1 MRTPA
6 PSDLQQL
13 FYISR
18 SLARPDELDELLRL
32 ARQLNERRGVT
43 GVLLFTGGHFAQLLE
58 GPAAA
63 LAVTMAAIRRD
74 RRHEAIHELLAG
86 PIAQRR
92 CGDWSMAFVSTPG
105 ADDLI
110 QHLLTGP
117 LVPPERAQRLLQLML
132 DAAGATPAA
141 AAP

>member
-1 MRTPA
+1 MPNPA
-6 PSDLQQL
+6 STNLQQL

-18 SLARPDELDELLRL
+18 SLARPDELDALLQR

-63 LAVTMAAIRRD
+63 LAETMAAIRRD
-74 RRHEAIHELLAG
+74 RRHEAIHELLG
-86 PIAQRR
+86 EPIAQRR

-117 LVPPERAQRLLQLML
+117 LMGPERAQRLLQLML
-132 DAAGATPAA
+132 DAASATPAP

>member
-18 SLARPDELDELLRL
+18 SLARPDELDGLLRL
-32 ARQLNERRGVT
+32 ARELNERRDVT
-43 GVLLFTGGHFAQLLE
+43 GVLLYTGGHFAQLLE

-63 LAVTMAAIRRD
+63 LAETMAAIRRD
-74 RRHEAIHELLAG
+74 RRHEAIHELLAE

-117 LVPPERAQRLLQLML
+117 LVAPERAQRLLQLML

>member
-18 SLARPDELDELLRL
+18 SLARPDELDELLHL

-43 GVLLFTGGHFAQLLE
+43 GALLFTGGYFAQLLE
-58 GPAAA
+58 GPATA
-63 LAVTMAAIRRD
+63 LAETMAAIRRD
-74 RRHEAIHELLAG
+74 RRHEAIHELLAT

-92 CGDWSMAFVSTPG
+92 CGAWSMAFVSTPG

-117 LVPPERAQRLLQLML
+117 LVAPERAQRLLQLML

>member
-18 SLARPDELDELLRL
+18 SLARPDELDGLLRL
-32 ARQLNERRGVT
+32 ARQLNERRDVT
-43 GVLLFTGGHFAQLLE
+43 GVLLYTGGHFAQLLE

-63 LAVTMAAIRRD
+63 LAETMAAIRRD
-74 RRHEAIHELLAG
+74 RRHEAIHELLAE

-110 QHLLTGP
+110 QHLLMGP
-117 LVPPERAQRLLQLML
+117 LVAPERAQRLLQLML

>member
-6 PSDLQQL
+6 PSDLHQL

-18 SLARPDELDELLRL
+18 SLARPDELDALLRL
-32 ARQLNERRGVT
+32 ARQHNERRGVT
-43 GVLLFTGGHFAQLLE
+43 GTLLFTGGHFAQLLE

-63 LAVTMAAIRRD
+63 LAETMAVIRRD
-74 RRHEAIHELLAG
+74 RRHEAIHELLGG
-86 PIAQRR
+86 PITQRR
-92 CGDWSMAFVSTPG
+92 CGAWSMAFVSTPG

-117 LVPPERAQRLLQLML
+117 LVAPERAQRLLQLML
-132 DAAGATPAA
+132 DAAGAMPAA